1 MYCVSDADCVTA
13 KSFATQAVLV
23 EALSEWLAIFHRY
36 HCFRFVVFRAPD
48 LLVPHDLLI
57 PEINVSFVAVEL
69 KQATRLRA
77 FPEIIAPR
85 LRAKRDCCN

>member
-1 MYCVSDADCVTA
+1 MYCVSDADLTA
-13 KSFATQAVLV
+13 KSFAAQAVLV

-36 HCFRFVVFRAPD
+36 HCFRLFVFRAPD
-48 LLVPHDLLI
+48 LLVYHDLLI

-69 KQATRLRA
+69 TQATRLPA

-85 LRAKRDCCN
+85 RIAKRYCCN